1 MEIKAGA
8 MEDEEDTVPSL
19 FYFVLASAN
28 NVVLWKQN
36 TSVLGVML
44 NPVASI
50 VSELTKRQQ
59 NVMDKETE
67 QLTNPFL
74 SSQYS
79 TY

>member
-1 MEIKAGA
+1 MKK
-8 MEDEEDTVPSL
+8 TLFLPC

-28 NVVLWKQN
+28 NVVLGKQN

-44 NPVASI
+44 NLVASI

-74 SSQYS
+74 SSQNS